1 MCSVPHAS
9 CPEPT
14 GDAAHGTHDS
24 RGRRSPEKK
33 KEGGLPTC
41 QTSAADWGILFLPL
55 ARALWS
61 PGESNQNG
69 WGNARE

>member
-1 MCSVPHAS
+1 MHPVQSQ
-9 CPEPT
+9 PEMQLM
-14 GDAAHGTHDS
+14 
-24 RGRRSPEKK
+24 GRMTPVGVDLQKK

-41 QTSAADWGILFLPL
+41 QTSAADWGILFLPP